1 MKKGVTKVSQVKRL
15 SKQAEKVSER
25 KEVGF
30 RPTRILFNKLAKI
43 SKKRRISMNQVVNE
57 LVENGIKEG
66 VNTLA

>member
-1 MKKGVTKVSQVKRL
+1 MSQMKRL

-57 LVENGIKEG
+57 LVENGINEKG
-66 VNTLA
+66 VNTLARI